1 MVARAMPK
9 SSTSQRF
16 RAESLSNDCS
26 QFRAPCPWSLME
38 IALETPETMIFLF
51 QDILFGSRRGRT
63 RCFITGSAGQ
73 LTNQECGS
81 QRRVCS
87 SQQREC
93 GALGTPGRLDRVD
106 PWAPDLSKSRG
117 REDCVT
123 MTRDKLWPWLASV
136 QPCSKGQNTDLLD
149 RGPSIHEKRF
159 PYINNLITTSQTC
172 QTPTFCAC
180 FDCLTRYHFSVPL
193 S

>member
-1 MVARAMPK
+1 MISGFVSSAFCVFTQWSRGQCK
-9 SSTSQRF
+9 SHRRHSAF
-16 RAESLSNDCS
+16 RAESLSKDCS

-38 IALETPETMIFLF
+38 IALETPETMTFMF

-73 LTNQECGS
+73 LTNQEPGS

-93 GALGTPGRLDRVD
+93 GALGTPGRLGRVD

-136 QPCSKGQNTDLLD
+136 QPCSKGQN
-149 RGPSIHEKRF
+149 EKRF
-159 PYINNLITTSQTC
+159 PHINNNHNLSDLPNSNIQ
-172 QTPTFCAC
+172 
-180 FDCLTRYHFSVPL
+180 CLL
-193 S
+193 